1 MINLKNNLMVLTKIT
16 LHHKL
21 NIFEFRKGHSS
32 KTFSPTI
39 SNFKIELIEVKGV
52 ESPSILALEI
62 KIGSEVRTIPL
73 YKYRDKFL
81 FQNKVFILNTSKIPD
96 LDLDFTI
103 MDESQ
108 FYIKVLPKNEKFK
121 LTLYCMTNE
130 QELDLLF
137 LQ

>member
-1 MINLKNNLMVLTKIT
+1 MINLNNNLMVLTKIT

-32 KTFSPTI
+32 RTFSPTI
-39 SNFKIELIEVKGV
+39 SNLKIELIEVKGV

-62 KIGSEVRTIPL
+62 KIGTEVRTIPL

-96 LDLDFTI
+96 FDLDFTI
-103 MDESQ
+103 TDESQ

-121 LTLYCMTNE
+121 LTLYCMTNQ
-130 QELDLLF
+130 QEHDLLF

>member
-21 NIFEFRKGHSS
+21 NIFEFRKDHPSR
-32 KTFSPTI
+32 TFPPMI

-62 KIGSEVRTIPL
+62 KTGKEVKTIPL

-81 FQNKVFILNTSKIPD
+81 FQNKVFILNTSRISEFE
-96 LDLDFTI
+96 LDIVVTE
-103 MDESQ
+103 ESQ

-121 LTLYCMTNE
+121 LTLYCVSDQHEHN
-130 QELDLLF
+130 LLY

>member
-21 NIFEFRKGHSS
+21 NIFEFRKGHSAR
-32 KTFSPTI
+32 TFSPTI
-39 SNFKIELIEVKGV
+39 SNLKIELIEVKGV

-62 KIGSEVRTIPL
+62 KTSTEVRTIPF
-73 YKYRDKFL
+73 YKFRDKFL
-81 FQNKVFILNTSKIPD
+81 FQNKVFILNTSRIPEF
-96 LDLDFTI
+96 DLDFTI
-103 MDESQ
+103 TDESQ
-108 FYIKVLPKNEKFK
+108 FYIKVLPKNQKFK

-130 QELDLLF
+130 QELDLLS